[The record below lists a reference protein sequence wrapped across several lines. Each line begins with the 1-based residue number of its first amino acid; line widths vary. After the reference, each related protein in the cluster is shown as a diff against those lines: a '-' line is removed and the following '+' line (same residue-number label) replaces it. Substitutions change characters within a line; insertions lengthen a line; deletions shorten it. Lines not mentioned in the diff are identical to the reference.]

1 MPFKRNRRSKPLR
14 LYVVSDIHG
23 SEGTWR
29 KFLNALR
36 LGVYEAD
43 AGLYAG
49 DLAGKAIVPIVRYG
63 DVMTAEVAGRVERAR
78 DGDELTALERS
89 LADRG
94 YYTTVVS
101 AEEADRLHADDAAR
115 EALFER
121 KIEERVR
128 DWMKLADERLGAS
141 GLPIFLVP
149 GNDDELGVDA
159 HLDGWQVCRNVNERV
174 DELAGRSI
182 VGFAYSQPTPWD
194 TPREL
199 PEAQLGERLAAVADQ
214 VPEPERAIFMLH
226 VPPHGSGLD
235 EAPLLDEN
243 LRPRVTAGDMIRGPV
258 GSKAIREAIER
269 YRPALGVHG
278 HIHESPGH
286 VRIGPTLC
294 VNPGS
299 EAQSGILRGYLV
311 DLGEDGVE
319 RAFRVEA

>member
-1 MPFKRNRRSKPLR
+1 MPFRRKHRSKPLR
-14 LYVVSDIHG
+14 VYVVSDIHG

-36 LGVYEAD
+36 MGVYEAD

-49 DLAGKAIVPIVRYG
+49 DLAGKAIVPIVRDG
-63 DVMTAEVAGRVERAR
+63 DLMTAEVAGRVERAR
-78 DGDELTALERS
+78 DGDELAALERS

-94 YYTTVVS
+94 YYTEVVT
-101 AEEADRLHADDAAR
+101 AAEADRLHADDAAR

-128 DWMKLADERLGAS
+128 NWMELADERLGDS
-141 GLPIFLVP
+141 GLPIYLVP
-149 GNDDELGVDA
+149 GNDDELGLDV

-174 DELAGRSI
+174 DELAGRP
-182 VGFAYSQPTPWD
+182 VMGFAYSQPTPWD

-199 PEAQLGERLAAVADQ
+199 PEEQLGERLAGIADQ
-214 VPEPERAIFMLH
+214 VPDPERAIFMLH

-258 GSKAIREAIER
+258 GSKAIRAAIER

-278 HIHESPGH
+278 HIHESPGD

-294 VNPGS
+294 LNPGS

>member
-1 MPFKRNRRSKPLR
+1 MPFKRKRRDKPLR
-14 LYVVSDIHG
+14 LYIVSDIHG

-36 LGVYEAD
+36 MGVYEAD

-49 DLAGKAIVPIVRYG
+49 DLAGKAIVPIVRDG
-63 DVMTAEVAGRVERAR
+63 DRMTAEVGGRIERAR
-78 DGDELTALERS
+78 DGDELAVLERS

-94 YYTTVVS
+94 FYTEVVT
-101 AEEADRLHADDAAR
+101 AEEADRLHAD
-115 EALFER
+115 
-121 KIEERVR
+121 
-128 DWMKLADERLGAS
+128 ERLGDS
-141 GLPIFLVP
+141 GLPIYLVP
-149 GNDDELGVDA
+149 GNDDELGLDV

-174 DELAGRSI
+174 DELAGRS
-182 VGFAYSQPTPWD
+182 VMGFAYSQPTPWD

-199 PEAQLGERLAAVADQ
+199 PEEQLGERLSAIADQ
-214 VPEPERAIFMLH
+214 VPQPEQAIFMLH

-243 LRPRVTAGDMIRGPV
+243 LRPKVTAGDMIRGPV
-258 GSKAIREAIER
+258 GSKAIRAAIER

-278 HIHESPGH
+278 HIHESPGD

-294 VNPGS
+294 LNPGS

>member
-1 MPFKRNRRSKPLR
+1 MPFKRKRRSRPLR

-36 LGVYEAD
+36 MGVYEAD

-49 DLAGKAIVPIVRYG
+49 DLAGKAIVPIVRDG
-63 DVMTAEVAGRVERAR
+63 DLMTATVAGRVETAR
-78 DGDELTALERS
+78 DGDELIALERS

-94 YYTTVVS
+94 YYTTLVT

-115 EALFER
+115 ETLFEH

-128 DWMKLADERLGAS
+128 DWMKLADERLGES

-149 GNDDELGVDA
+149 GNDDELGLDI
-159 HLDGWQVCRNVNERV
+159 HLDGWKVCRNVNERV
-174 DELAGRSI
+174 DELAGRS
-182 VGFAYSQPTPWD
+182 VMGFAYSQPTPWD

-199 PEAQLGERLAAVADQ
+199 PEEQLGERLAAVADQ

-258 GSKAIREAIER
+258 GSKAIRAAIER

-278 HIHESPGH
+278 HIHESPGE
-286 VRIGPTLC
+286 VRIGSTLC
-294 VNPGS
+294 LNPGS

>member
-49 DLAGKAIVPIVRYG
+49 DLAGKAIVPIVRDG

>member
-94 YYTTVVS
+94 YYTTVVT

>member
-1 MPFKRNRRSKPLR
+1 MPFKRKRRSKPLR

-36 LGVYEAD
+36 MGVYEAD

-49 DLAGKAIVPIVRYG
+49 DLAGKAIVPIVRDG
-63 DVMTAEVAGRVERAR
+63 DLMTAEVAGRVERAR
-78 DGDELTALERS
+78 DGDELAVLERS

-94 YYTTVVS
+94 YYTEVVT
-101 AEEADRLHADDAAR
+101 AAEADRLHADDAAR

-128 DWMKLADERLGAS
+128 NWMALADERLAES
-141 GLPIFLVP
+141 GLPIYLVP
-149 GNDDELGVDA
+149 GNDDELGLDV

-174 DELAGRSI
+174 DELAGRS
-182 VGFAYSQPTPWD
+182 VMGFAYSQPTPWD

-199 PEAQLGERLAAVADQ
+199 PEEQLGERLGAIADQ
-214 VPEPERAIFMLH
+214 VAEPERAIFMLH

-243 LRPRVTAGDMIRGPV
+243 LRPKVTAGDMIRGPV
-258 GSKAIREAIER
+258 GSQAIRAAIER

-294 VNPGS
+294 LNPGS

>member
-49 DLAGKAIVPIVRYG
+49 DLAGKAIVPIVRDG

-94 YYTTVVS
+94 YYTTVVT